1 MAMTPNLV
9 VGTWAGA
16 DDPRIHFRSTELGQ
30 GSSTALPMFGYFMR
44 QVNEDKRFEDI
55 SKAKFPNLPYDL
67 QRRLNCDLYELD
79 DALLAELKIMVSKQD
94 SIRQA
99 DTLSA
104 LKESFMEKL
113 YKRKMRK
120 LQASQ
125 PNDSTSN
132 DLRNLENLGG

>member
-1 MAMTPNLV
+1 
-9 VGTWAGA
+9 
-16 DDPRIHFRSTELGQ
+16 
-30 GSSTALPMFGYFMR
+30 MFGYFMR
-44 QVNEDKRFEDI
+44 QVNDDKRFENI
-55 SKAKFPNLPYDL
+55 SKATFPNLPYDL

-79 DALLAELKIMVSKQD
+79 DALLAELKIMVTKQD

-99 DTLSA
+99 DTLST

-120 LQASQ
+120 LQASH

-132 DLRNLENLGG
+132 DLQNLENLGG